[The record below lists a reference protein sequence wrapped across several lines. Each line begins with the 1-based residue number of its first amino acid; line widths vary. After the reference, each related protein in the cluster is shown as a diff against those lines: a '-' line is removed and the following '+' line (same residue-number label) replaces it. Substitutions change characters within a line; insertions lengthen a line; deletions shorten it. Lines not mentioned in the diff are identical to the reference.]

1 MRHATKSSR
10 GARGPSAALLVVL
23 LAPLI
28 ALAIIAGPAPLVQ
41 PAAASGDGDG
51 SDIELLFFGTPTCP
65 FCIRM
70 DAHLMSLERVT
81 DGRLVVVRLDVANDP
96 AARDRW
102 ERELDARGM
111 RASGVPTVVLGERVW
126 VGYDDAIARGI
137 TRAIEAE
144 LARDPTGAPAA
155 PDGARDPGTD
165 ADVDATT
172 LRIPLLGDVTL
183 ADRSAVGV
191 TALIALVDGF
201 NPCSLWVLTVL
212 LAMVINA
219 GATRGRL
226 LAVGGV
232 FLTVTTL
239 VYGLFIVGV
248 FNVLGLIERI
258 GTIRLLVAAVALTIG
273 LVNLKDYLAFG
284 RGFSFSIPERAKP
297 RIYRGGRRLRDL
309 DRPLAAVLATTVVM
323 ALGIAL
329 VELPCT
335 AGFPVIWTGT
345 MRSMG
350 VEGGTEF
357 GALLGLYLLI
367 YLLDELLVFGVVV
380 VTLRLTR
387 FEERHG
393 RVLKL
398 VGGAVM
404 VALGAAMVLAPELLD
419 TLGGLLALTGGA
431 LGVALVLV
439 AVDRLR
445 RRGHGQDRRPSRSGQ
460 HATTRRRG

>member
-1 MRHATKSSR
+1 MRDVTKRSG
-10 GARGPSAALLVVL
+10 GARGPSAALSVVL

-41 PAAASGDGDG
+41 PAAASGEGDG
-51 SDIELLFFGTPTCP
+51 SEVELLFFGTPTCP

-70 DAHLMSLERVT
+70 DEHLTSLERVT
-81 DGRLVVVRLDVANDP
+81 DGRLDVVRLDVANDP

-102 ERELDARGM
+102 ERELDTRGM

-126 VGYDDAIARGI
+126 VGYDDAIAREI
-137 TRAIEAE
+137 TRAIEAALE
-144 LARDPTGAPAA
+144 RSPPDTPSDAATEPGPA
-155 PDGARDPGTD
+155 PDAS
-165 ADVDATT
+165 T
-172 LRIPLLGDVTL
+172 LRVPLLGDVTL

-191 TALIALVDGF
+191 TALIAFVDGF

-309 DRPLAAVLATTVVM
+309 ERPLPAVLATTVVM

-350 VEGGTEF
+350 VAGGAEF

-380 VTLRLTR
+380 ATLRLAR

-431 LGVALVLV
+431 MLVALVLV
-439 AVDRLR
+439 AVDRV
-445 RRGHGQDRRPSRSGQ
+445 RGRSDERTPS
-460 HATTRRRG
+460 APRG

>member
-1 MRHATKSSR
+1 MDQAPA
-10 GARGPSAALLVVL
+10 ARRVTGGRLLIAALIATLCAPLL
-23 LAPLI
+23 LALLGSGPGS
-28 ALAIIAGPAPLVQ
+28 LAW
-41 PAAASGDGDG
+41 PAAAADDRGATSV
-51 SDIELLFFGTPTCP
+51 ELLFFGTPTCP

-70 DAHLMSLERVT
+70 DEHLTSLERVT
-81 DGRLVVVRLDVANDP
+81 EGRLDVVRLDVANDP
-96 AARDRW
+96 TARERW
-102 ERELDARGM
+102 EQELETRGM
-111 RASGVPTVVLGERVW
+111 RASGVPTVVLDERVW
-126 VGYDDAIARGI
+126 VGYDDVIAREI
-137 TRAIEAE
+137 TRAIETALE
-144 LARDPTGAPAA
+144 RSA
-155 PDGARDPGTD
+155 PDAPD
-165 ADVDATT
+165 DVASKAEPAPDTST
-172 LRIPLLGDVTL
+172 LTFPLLGDVTL

-191 TALIALVDGF
+191 TALIAFVDGF

-226 LAVGGV
+226 LAVGAT

-248 FNVLGLIERI
+248 FNVIGLIDRI

-297 RIYRGGRRLRDL
+297 RIYRGGRRLRDV
-309 DRPLAAVLATTVVM
+309 DRPLPAVLATTVVM

-350 VEGGTEF
+350 VDGGAEF

-367 YLLDELLVFGVVV
+367 YLLDELLIFGVVV

-398 VGGAVM
+398 IGGAVM

-419 TLGGLLALTGGA
+419 TLGGLLTLTGGA
-431 LGVALVLV
+431 MLVALALV
-439 AVDRLR
+439 AVDRA
-445 RRGHGQDRRPSRSGQ
+445 RGRSDERAPS
-460 HATTRRRG
+460 APRG

>member
-1 MRHATKSSR
+1 MRHVMKRSDGR
-10 GARGPSAALLVVL
+10 RRPVAALLAML
-23 LAPLI
+23 LAPLVT
-28 ALAIIAGPAPLVQ
+28 LAIVAGPTPH
-41 PAAASGDGDG
+41 AAAADDGTGVDAG
-51 SDIELLFFGTPTCP
+51 ASVELLFFGTPTCP

-70 DAHLMSLERVT
+70 DEHLTSLERVT
-81 DGRLVVVRLDVANDP
+81 DGRLDVVRLDVANDP

-126 VGYDDAIARGI
+126 VGYDDAIAREI
-137 TRAIEAE
+137 ARAIEAALE
-144 LARDPTGAPAA
+144 RSPPGAPSDAA
-155 PDGARDPGTD
+155 PGAGPAPD
-165 ADVDATT
+165 AST
-172 LRIPLLGDVTL
+172 LRVPLLGDVTL

-191 TALIALVDGF
+191 TALIAFVDGF

-309 DRPLAAVLATTVVM
+309 DRPLPAVLATTVVM

-350 VEGGTEF
+350 VEGGAEF

-380 VTLRLTR
+380 ATLRLTR

-431 LGVALVLV
+431 MLVALALV

-445 RRGHGQDRRPSRSGQ
+445 GRSLAGRR
-460 HATTRRRG
+460 

>member
-1 MRHATKSSR
+1 MRHVMKRSDGR
-10 GARGPSAALLVVL
+10 RRPVAALLAVL
-23 LAPLI
+23 LAPL
-28 ALAIIAGPAPLVQ
+28 ATLAIVAGLTPH
-41 PAAASGDGDG
+41 AAAADDGTGVDAG
-51 SDIELLFFGTPTCP
+51 ASVELLFFGTPTCP

-70 DAHLMSLERVT
+70 DEHLTSLERVT
-81 DGRLVVVRLDVANDP
+81 DGRLDVVRLDVANDP

-126 VGYDDAIARGI
+126 VGYDDAIAREI
-137 TRAIEAE
+137 ARAIEAALE
-144 LARDPTGAPAA
+144 RSPPGAPSDAA
-155 PDGARDPGTD
+155 PGAGPAPD
-165 ADVDATT
+165 AST
-172 LRIPLLGDVTL
+172 LRVPLLGDVTL

-191 TALIALVDGF
+191 TALIAFVDGF

-309 DRPLAAVLATTVVM
+309 DRPLPAVLATTVVM

-367 YLLDELLVFGVVV
+367 YLLDELLVFGIVVA
-380 VTLRLTR
+380 TLRLTR

-431 LGVALVLV
+431 MLVALGLV

-445 RRGHGQDRRPSRSGQ
+445 SRSLAG
-460 HATTRRRG
+460 RR